1 MSSFRDTVLKV
12 SNDQANVFVVDW
24 SKIAGSILYP
34 LSAANTKLV
43 GRAVGY
49 FIVNTLVKNYGV
61 DCRNIHLMG
70 HSLGGQTVGFVGKF
84 TKTHNCFIQRITA
97 LDAAG
102 PFFRTSDPN
111 ERITKGMNSDHFNL
125 IRLLIRSLQ

>member
-1 MSSFRDTVLKV
+1 MLIFSRKDTILKIN
-12 SNDQANVFVVDW
+12 NDQANVFVIDW
-24 SKIAGSILYP
+24 SKMAGSILYP

-49 FIVNTLVKNYGV
+49 FIVNTLVKQYDL
-61 DCRNIHLMG
+61 DCRNIHLLG
-70 HSLGGQTVGFVGKF
+70 HSLGGQTVGFVGKY

-102 PFFRTSDPN
+102 PFFRTKNPEN
-111 ERITKGMNSDHFNL
+111 RITKGTSYL
-125 IRLLIRSLQ
+125 PRLLLS